1 MTDKSIRVVE
11 IERTSAKRY
20 AARNARGGVIQIG
33 TGDGDTFTPVEL
45 FLAAIG
51 ACTGIDVDV
60 VTSRRAEPSVFRIRV
75 TGDKIRDEAG
85 LNRMEN
91 LEVGFTITFP
101 EGEGGDAARAVLPR
115 TVKISH
121 DRLCTVSQTVERGTP
136 VAVSVA
142 SAVA

>member
-1 MTDKSIRVVE
+1 MSGKSIRVVE
-11 IERTSAKRY
+11 IERTSTKRY
-20 AARNARGGVIQIG
+20 AARNTRGGVIQIG
-33 TGDGDTFTPVEL
+33 SGDGDTFTPVEL
-45 FLAAIG
+45 LLAAIG

-85 LNRMEN
+85 VNRLEN
-91 LEVGFTITFP
+91 LEVGFTVSFP
-101 EGEGGDAARAVLPR
+101 EGEAGDAAREVLPR
-115 TVKISH
+115 TVRISH

-136 VAVSVA
+136 VAVTLA